1 MCSDHIWAR
10 KSLGRLVGNG
20 RTRGSDDEDG
30 AVKALYEP
38 FQHVQD
44 AGQQRLIADREQHL
58 GDVWSEGVETC
69 VLAACQY
76 HHLEIHYVYLFKPR
90 TFSSCSPF
98 TDDEEQYVCTPF
110 IGL

>member
-1 MCSDHIWAR
+1 M
-10 KSLGRLVGNG
+10 
-20 RTRGSDDEDG
+20 
-30 AVKALYEP
+30 KALYEP

-76 HHLEIHYVYLFKPR
+76 HNLEIHYVYLCQTQDFQLLQPIHR
-90 TFSSCSPF
+90 
-98 TDDEEQYVCTPF
+98 
-110 IGL
+110 